1 MASYKFT
8 LRDIDGSVT
17 FGSDKVMNWDSLEI
31 NQTRNQTYRG
41 LLRKFTGELEFV
53 GSIRKRLIRLV
64 DRIGSE
70 AEIYLT
76 IYVGNDNRDRSSFK
90 LMGDGELKA
99 DMTTWEVS
107 ELSCKCNFLSSGFE
121 EVLMNRDDNEVEYN
135 THTSVDGV
143 AIPVFANETRRIE
156 LHDRVLELNS
166 ALHIKYDGDPI
177 NAYSTFNSDWFVPL
191 PAIINYDSDK
201 DFKNVIPV
209 PLNINEEIN
218 SPDTFF
224 ILRASENK
232 VVTVEFNISTVVKIG
247 VARRGMVYSNFAD
260 NIYLYERIV
269 DGDYNEVSKT
279 LISIIEYQTNS
290 IDPFFF
296 SISYTSTKTYTLQ
309 KDYSVQLYLDVDI
322 PHGTDLDSYYVNI
335 YSFSESLNAI
345 TSNSKSYFP
354 ASTADCIPPHE
365 LFSRLCSIYTGSQMP
380 FYSDIFGRTDLGYS
394 QNGEWCWLVALNGLM
409 IRSFPFAG
417 TDENT
422 RYARFAT
429 SLKKAF
435 ESYNSIL
442 NLYATVE
449 FVNGQYRF
457 RIDKYDDLFNQSGA
471 IYLGDLIAGVSR
483 TLDKNILFGEMIA
496 GYENEEYE
504 ELNGL
509 GAFNGQFNFTPPIK
523 SVTTKLSIKSK
534 FRTDDYGIELI
545 RRKPYS
551 SFPTEDT
558 NGDDDIFLIDAKISG
573 DHLVAVKDEYF
584 AGVSGILNPSSA
596 YNLRLS
602 PARNIRRWSSVI
614 HSAMPHG
621 GVIKFMTGAKNTQLI
636 TRLASETFS
645 VVENADI
652 NVSTLAPA
660 IYLPERLTLSECV
673 MSFDKY
679 LEIEANRNS
688 VVYFKNK
695 GVNLYGF
702 IDDLSYDPNKKTA
715 KVELIRANR

>member
-17 FGSDKVMNWDSLEI
+17 FGSDKVMNWDSIEI

-121 EVLMNRDDNEVEYN
+121 EVLMNRNDNEVEYN

-143 AIPVFANETRRIE
+143 AIPVFLNETRRIE

-166 ALHIKYDGDPI
+166 AFDIDSSSVELNGFFVTSYIPVAFIK
-177 NAYSTFNSDWFVPL
+177 AYASD
-191 PAIINYDSDK
+191 D
-201 DFKNVIPV
+201 DFKNVPISV
-209 PLNINEEIN
+209 FSDKNASE
-218 SPDTFF
+218 SFF
-224 ILRASENK
+224 ILKASESKDINMNYSISTILQIQINAGVWFYKISKRK
-232 VVTVEFNISTVVKIG
+232 VDVDYNQISEDVIFDSDFIFGSGLKNISVN
-247 VARRGMVYSNFAD
+247 YNAD
-260 NIYLYERIV
+260 LTEHLNVGESLQL
-269 DGDYNEVSKT
+269 
-279 LISIIEYQTNS
+279 LISITQQTP
-290 IDPFFF
+290 ITADPIIF
-296 SISYTSTKTYTLQ
+296 
-309 KDYSVQLYLDVDI
+309 
-322 PHGTDLDSYYVNI
+322 GYYPNK
-335 YSFSESLNAI
+335 NAI
-345 TSNSKSYFP
+345 ISNSKSYFP

-365 LFSRLCSIYTGSQMP
+365 LFSRFCSIYTGSQMP
-380 FYSDIFGRTDLGYS
+380 FYSETFGRTDLGYA
-394 QNGEWCWLVALNGLM
+394 QDGEWCWLVALNGLM

-422 RYARFAT
+422 RYARFAS

-435 ESYNSIL
+435 ESYNAIL
-442 NLYATVE
+442 NLYATIE

-457 RIDKYDDLFNQSGA
+457 RIDKYDDLFNQADA
-471 IYLGDLIAGVSR
+471 IDLGELIAGVSR
-483 TLDKNILFGEMIA
+483 SLDKNILFGEMIA

-534 FRTDDYGIELI
+534 YRTDDYGIELI
-545 RRKPYS
+545 RRKPYA

-573 DHLVAVKDEYF
+573 DHLVAVRDEYF
-584 AGVSGILNPSSA
+584 SIVTGILNPTSA

-602 PARNIRRWSSVI
+602 PGRNIRRWGSVI

-621 GVIKFMTGAKNTQLI
+621 GVIKFMTGAKNTQLV
-636 TRLASETFS
+636 TRLLTETES
-645 VVENADI
+645 IVENADI
-652 NVSTLAPA
+652 DVATLAPA
-660 IYLPERLTLSECV
+660 LYLPERLALSECV

-679 LEIEANRNS
+679 LQIEANRNS
-688 VVYFKNK
+688 VVFFKNK
-695 GVNLYGF
+695 GVNLYGY

>member
-8 LRDIDGSVT
+8 LRDADGSVT
-17 FGSDKVMNWDSLEI
+17 FGSDKVMNWDSIEI

-64 DRIGSE
+64 DSIGSE

-76 IYVGNDNRDRSSFK
+76 IYVGNDNSDRSSFK

-107 ELSCKCNFLSSGFE
+107 ELSCKCNFISSGFE

-156 LHDRVLELNS
+156 LHDRVLELNG
-166 ALHIKYDGDPI
+166 KYDIDTSNLELPG
-177 NAYSTFNSDWFVPL
+177 ASLGSTFIPIAFIEQYSSDP
-191 PAIINYDSDK
+191 
-201 DFKNVIPV
+201 DFKNVPISISYDQ
-209 PLNINEEIN
+209 NT
-218 SPDTFF
+218 PDLFF
-224 ILRASENK
+224 ILKASEAK
-232 VVTVEFNISTVVKIG
+232 D
-247 VARRGMVYSNFAD
+247 VA
-260 NIYLYERIV
+260 
-269 DGDYNEVSKT
+269 
-279 LISIIEYQTNS
+279 IEYSINTILQVSNS
-290 IDPFFF
+290 
-296 SISYTSTKTYTLQ
+296 SLWSYKIY
-309 KDYSVQLYLDVDI
+309 KRKVDVDYIEISKEFIYESGILPGDGIYNI
-322 PHGTDLDSYYVNI
+322 PIVYQTSVIEHLNEG
-335 YSFSESLNAI
+335 ESLQLMVQITKNTLGNAPIIYGYYPNKGAI

-365 LFSRLCSIYTGSQMP
+365 LFSRFCSIYTGSQMP
-380 FYSDIFGRTDLGYS
+380 FFSDVFGRIDLGYD
-394 QNGEWCWLVALNGLM
+394 QDGEWCWLVALNGLM

-422 RYARFAT
+422 RYARFAS

-435 ESYNSIL
+435 ESYNAIL
-442 NLYATVE
+442 KLYATIE

-457 RIDKYDDLFNQSGA
+457 RIDKYDDLFNQADA
-471 IYLGDLIAGVSR
+471 IDLGELIAGVSR
-483 TLDKNILFGEMIA
+483 TLDKNILFGELIV

-545 RRKPYS
+545 RRKPYA

-558 NGDDDIFLIDAKISG
+558 NGDDDIFLIDAKVSG
-573 DHLVAVKDEYF
+573 DHLVAVRDEHF
-584 AGVSGILNPSSA
+584 SIVTGILNPSSA

-602 PARNIRRWSSVI
+602 PGRNIRRWGSVI

-621 GVIKFMTGAKNTQLI
+621 GVIKFMTGAKNTQLV
-636 TRLASETFS
+636 TRLLTEPESI
-645 VVENADI
+645 VENADI
-652 NVSTLAPA
+652 DVATLAPA
-660 IYLPERLTLSECV
+660 LYLPERLTLSECV

-679 LEIEANRNS
+679 LQIESNRNS
-688 VVYFKNK
+688 VVFFKNK
-695 GVNLYGF
+695 GVNLYGY